1 MNKPNIQFVTESYSL
16 RITTLLKVLFLFG
29 LILFVP
35 FIRNNNL
42 YQSIQSSQA
51 FGFLCGM
58 LACFVFV
65 LVEWSVKG
73 GILKLRATLTDIL
86 LGLYAALVAYAYWEY
101 HPEPLKILIFG
112 AFALLYLAV
121 RLLPNASLKYLL
133 TGVVVSGIVQAAYG
147 NLQLWGYY
155 PSNHSIFRITG
166 SFFNPG
172 PYSGYL
178 AGTFPVALAFYL
190 YKETLLFRIHFLMH
204 SEFIRRMK
212 KYFHST
218 LLKGNKII
226 PRIINGMKNRFPFL
240 VKHFGNFKNHRIN
253 SIEVICLASMVSIIL
268 VLPASRSRAAWLA
281 VIASSLYLLAYKYK
295 ETLSDWQN
303 RYLNS
308 VAKKNLCCRNYNN
321 HNRWYYRCVVSL

>member
-1 MNKPNIQFVTESYSL
+1 MNKPNIQFITGSYSF
-16 RITTLLKVLFLFG
+16 RITTLLKVLFLLG

-51 FGFLCGM
+51 FGFLYGM

-65 LVEWSVKG
+65 LVGWSVKG
-73 GILKLRATLTDIL
+73 GTFKLRVTLTDMLLSLYIL
-86 LGLYAALVAYAYWEY
+86 LVTFTYLKY
-101 HPEPLKILIFG
+101 HPEPLKILTFG
-112 AFALLYLAV
+112 ALALLYLAV

-133 TGVVVSGIVQAAYG
+133 MGVVVSGIVQAAYG

-226 PRIINGMKNRFPFL
+226 PWIINGMKNRFPLL
-240 VKHFGNFKNHRIN
+240 VKYFGNFKK
-253 SIEVICLASMVSIIL
+253 
-268 VLPASRSRAAWLA
+268 P
-281 VIASSLYLLAYKYK
+281 
-295 ETLSDWQN
+295 
-303 RYLNS
+303 
-308 VAKKNLCCRNYNN
+308 
-321 HNRWYYRCVVSL
+321 